1 MKGVIGMDD
10 RKNVFG
16 GLPKWAFWARLEKNH
31 PAVYE
36 VVWASILAMSLASI
50 IISGIVLAVK

>member
-1 MKGVIGMDD
+1 MDD